1 LNRNELN
8 GVNQV
13 KKKGY
18 DGVIEAI
25 VNKWAMYHSKK
36 CESPPI
42 HDVGSH
48 VEGHGKNCQA

>member
-18 DGVIEAI
+18 DGIIEAI